1 MEEGKI
7 CADKTRL
14 DVDQT
19 SFGPV
24 IGFDYRTFRYDG
36 SVTSKENDK
45 ETPNSI
51 LKLKFGLRSYFLYQ
65 NKQKQLLTC
74 TLRLDQI
81 DKLPKTEPDNCSCYK
96 KTTCEG

>member
-51 LKLKFGLRSYFLYQ
+51 LKIKVRIKVIFSLSK
-65 NKQKQLLTC
+65 
-74 TLRLDQI
+74 
-81 DKLPKTEPDNCSCYK
+81 
-96 KTTCEG
+96 